1 MRTMFNL
8 LRMDL
13 RRLFRTRSF
22 YIVLAAAALL
32 SAVCALATS
41 GRMIDLYESGLSAV
55 EYQPDD
61 TGFEVAFGVIWGT
74 TQLDYLFA
82 SLSYGFSLMMSG
94 IGVTLFVRG
103 DFSSGRIR
111 NICHVR
117 PRRWEYVLS
126 KILTAGVYSGI
137 LAILGVLAAL
147 IVPLLCGHPELYPA
161 ASPIGDILQYTVWQW
176 LLCGGYGLMGLAVT
190 LLTRKST
197 LGIFLPV
204 FFISRFPMGLLEG
217 LERHDLAERLLSTL
231 VTDHSCVP
239 MPGAS
244 QISIVLGWAA
254 LYAAVS
260 FLIMQKRD
268 I

>member
-1 MRTMFNL
+1 MFNL

-22 YIVLAAAALL
+22 YIVLAATALL

-41 GRMIDLYESGLSAV
+41 GRMLIIQESGLSAV
-55 EYQPDD
+55 EYQQDD
-61 TGFEVAFGVIWGT
+61 ISTGVIFGIIWST

-126 KILTAGVYSGI
+126 KILIAGVYSGI
-137 LAILGVLAAL
+137 LAILGVLVSL
-147 IVPLLCGHPELYPA
+147 ICPILFDQPELRPT

-176 LLCGGYGLMGLAVT
+176 LLCGAYGLMGLAVT

-239 MPGAS
+239 MPEAS
-244 QISIVLGWAA
+244 QMSIVLGWAA
-254 LYAAVS
+254 LYIAMG